1 MGETLLENAEQ
12 FGRIVSSTLIKNT
25 SNITS
30 TQMPNIEKE
39 NIGLLIS
46 AVYSVGIL

>member
-25 SNITS
+25 SNIVS
-30 TQMPNIEKE
+30 TQTLSIEKE
-39 NIGLLIS
+39 NIGM
-46 AVYSVGIL
+46 